1 MRCGGRQEQQH
12 SGKSRVSRF
21 FLCLTLAVLGLLP
34 LSPAF
39 SASSATGASPAS
51 NPLLNQQGMMQR
63 VDDASYA
70 KYREIVATFDA
81 AIRAQQGDVALALA
95 RCQFMRNYAWAEDLQ
110 WAEKA
115 QSNLKVCLQNLKEKF
130 TDDPEVSVSLMENVY
145 GKDAVAQGEALL
157 PKARKW
163 PAEYRARL
171 HAALSNAYQ
180 GTQDKRNAGVQAVE
194 AAELSPDTPVL
205 LTAVR
210 HLATT
215 GEKTEARRLLMDAP
229 TPKFVW
235 QATSRINTALD
246 VLPGPTARDLLLRMQ
261 TAGLKIDPY
270 TSARAFLQAGDAASA
285 QRTLAETKPD
295 APESAQNRALRLS
308 VALAARDGKAAAAAI
323 QSSLE
328 YDKGNRWPLAQSYA
342 VLMSIDPAAG
352 MRFAFAGLMLTL
364 LSVGLCI
371 VLFPGLLM
379 FPVHYVGTVRARK
392 GRPTPPLFERI
403 GLRHAWYGLAVLCLT
418 TWALHA
424 FVVSQSTQTHSG
436 TAPVMDTLLPKLALT
451 HFATLGIVV
460 LLLSRTMWR
469 LGRRQWTSSGEWKA
483 RWFIWPAA
491 LLAVSTLAAWY
502 LAHHTTM
509 HNTEL
514 QAWNE
519 SVVKGAMQLG
529 GTGLAL
535 LLVAVVVPLV
545 EEFVFRGCLLGG
557 LTRHMS
563 FIAANLWQAVIFAC
577 VHFDAKH
584 FPFLVMFG
592 LTTGWLAK
600 KTNGLAVPIA
610 MHMLNNAIFV
620 LVVMSR

>member
-1 MRCGGRQEQQH
+1 M
-12 SGKSRVSRF
+12 SRF
-21 FLCLTLAVLGLLP
+21 FLHLTLAVLGLLP

-39 SASSATGASPAS
+39 SAPSTVTPSAPVS
-51 NPLLNQQGMMQR
+51 NPLLNQQGMMKR

-81 AIRAQQGDVALALA
+81 AVRAQPRDAALALA

-115 QSNLKVCLQNLKEKF
+115 QSDLTACLQNLKATF
-130 TDDPEVSVSLMENVY
+130 ADNPDVSVSLMENVY
-145 GKDAVAQGEALL
+145 GKDAVTQGEALL
-157 PKARKW
+157 PKARNW

-180 GTQDKRNAGVQAVE
+180 ATQDNRNAGVQAVE

-205 LTAVR
+205 LTAVH

-229 TPKFVW
+229 TPKFPW
-235 QATSRINTALD
+235 QAIGRINTALD
-246 VLPGPTARDLLLRMQ
+246 VLPGPTARELLLRMQ

-270 TSARAFLQAGDAASA
+270 TSARALLQAGDAAGA
-285 QRTLAETKPD
+285 QRALSETKSD

-308 VALAARDGKAAAAAI
+308 VALAARDGKAAASAI

-328 YDKGNRWPLAQSYA
+328 HDKGNRWPLAQSYA

-352 MRFAFAGLMLTL
+352 MRVAFVGLMITL
-364 LSVGLCI
+364 LGAGLCI

-392 GRPTPPLFERI
+392 GRPTTPLFERI

-418 TWALHA
+418 TWAIDA
-424 FVVSQSTQTHSG
+424 FVVNQSTQTHSG
-436 TAPVMDTLLPKLALT
+436 AAPVMDTLLPKLAVT
-451 HFATLGIVV
+451 HFVTLGIVV

-469 LGRRQWTSSGEWKA
+469 LDRRQWAGYGEWKA
-483 RWFIWPAA
+483 RWFIWPTV
-491 LLAVSTLAAWY
+491 LLLTSTLAAWY
-502 LAHHTTM
+502 LAHHSSVRSA
-509 HNTEL
+509 EV

-519 SVVKGAMQLG
+519 YVVKGAMQVG

-535 LLVAVVVPLV
+535 LLVAVVVPFV

-563 FIAANLWQAVIFAC
+563 FIAANLWQAVIFAS
-577 VHFDAKH
+577 VHFDPKH

>member
-1 MRCGGRQEQQH
+1 
-12 SGKSRVSRF
+12 VSRF

-34 LSPAF
+34 LAPAF
-39 SASSATGASPAS
+39 SAPSVASIPSPES
-51 NPLLNQQGMMQR
+51 NPLLNQQGMTKR

-81 AIRAQQGDVALALA
+81 AVRAQPGDAALALA
-95 RCQFMRNYAWAEDLQ
+95 RCQFMRNYAWSEDLQ

-115 QSNLKVCLQNLKEKF
+115 QSDLTACLQNLKEKF
-130 TDDPEVSVSLMENVY
+130 TDNPEVSVSLMENIY

-157 PKARKW
+157 PKARNW
-163 PAEYRARL
+163 PVEYRVRL

-180 GTQDKRNAGVQAVE
+180 GTQDKRNAGIQAVE
-194 AAELSPDTPVL
+194 AAELSLDTPVL

-229 TPKFVW
+229 APKIVW
-235 QATSRINTALD
+235 QATGRINAALD

-261 TAGLKIDPY
+261 KAGLKIDPY

-285 QRTLAETKPD
+285 QRALAETKPD

-308 VALAARDGKAAAAAI
+308 VALAARDGKSAASAI

-328 YDKGNRWPLAQSYA
+328 HDKGNRWPLAQSYA

-352 MRFAFAGLMLTL
+352 MRFAFAGLMVTL
-364 LSVGLCI
+364 LTAGLCI
-371 VLFPGLLM
+371 VLLPGLLM

-392 GRPTPPLFERI
+392 GRPTPPIFERI
-403 GLRHAWYGLAVLCLT
+403 GLRHAWYGLAVLCFA
-418 TWALHA
+418 TWVIPA
-424 FVVSQSTQTHSG
+424 FVANQSTQTHAG
-436 TAPVMDTLLPKLALT
+436 TAPVMDTLLPKLALA
-451 HFATLGIVV
+451 HFMALGITV

-469 LGRRQWTSSGEWKA
+469 LGRRQWTGYGEWKA
-483 RWFIWPAA
+483 RWFIWPAV
-491 LLAVSTLAAWY
+491 LLLTSMLAAWY
-502 LAHHTTM
+502 LAHHSSLRSA
-509 HNTEL
+509 EL

-519 SVVKGAMQLG
+519 YVVKGAMQLG

-535 LLVAVVVPLV
+535 LLVAVAAPFV

-557 LTRHMS
+557 LTRHMG
-563 FIAANLWQAVIFAC
+563 FIAANLWQAVIFAS
-577 VHFDAKH
+577 VHFDPKH

-600 KTNGLAVPIA
+600 MTNGLAVPIA

-620 LVVMSR
+620 LVVMAR